1 MVELSY
7 GAQRTLDQYLRQ
19 VKAYLRA
26 SRSVDVTDVEQSIH
40 EHIETELEGR
50 TEPVS
55 ADQVAS
61 ILKKLGS
68 PRQWVPDEELPW
80 WRRMLLGLQVGPE
93 DWRLAYL
100 SFGLLVAGM
109 VCLTYGGPIWVLGL
123 ASFLVAR
130 AGLSAAS
137 DLDELKAQKWLMYP
151 GLLVIYIPLLLF
163 ILFWPAGILL
173 PIAADLD
180 QFEWLGQK
188 WLVVFGSEF
197 ESVPYWITVT
207 CIVITVSALWWALA
221 GLIAL
226 KRPNLIKS
234 VFYPF
239 AERLES
245 RKTGYFWAVV
255 SALFVLGFA
264 LTWFLAGRSPE
275 AV

>member
-7 GAQRTLDQYLRQ
+7 SAQRTLDQYLRQ

-26 SRSVDVTDVEQSIH
+26 SRSVDATEVEQSIH

-50 TEPVS
+50 AEPIS
-55 ADQVAS
+55 ADQLAG

-109 VCLTYGGPIWVLGL
+109 VCLSYGGPVWVLAL

-130 AGLSAAS
+130 AGLSAVS

-151 GLLVIYIPLLLF
+151 GLLVVYIPLFLF
-163 ILFWPAGILL
+163 IMFWPAGILL

-180 QFEWLGQK
+180 HFEWLQQK

-197 ESVPYWITVT
+197 ESAPYWLAVT
-207 CIVITVSALWWALA
+207 CIVMTVSALWWALA

-226 KRPNLIKS
+226 KILNLVKS
-234 VFYPF
+234 IFHPF
-239 AERLES
+239 AERLEA
-245 RKTGYFWAVV
+245 RRMGYFWAVV
-255 SALFVLGFA
+255 SVLFVLGFA
-264 LTWFLAGRSPE
+264 LTWFMAGGAPE